1 MDIQQILK
9 EMDQKNTRYEMNKGS
24 VKGVLDYNPD
34 LDLES
39 GTQELEEKRQ
49 PKNCAKG
56 DICGW
61 ICITPLIVGAFT
73 LFGYTVYHMVISAM
87 ERSEDYQS

>member
-9 EMDQKNTRYEMNKGS
+9 ENDQKITRFEMNMGS
-24 VKGVLDYNPD
+24 LQGVLDYHSD

-39 GTQELEEKRQ
+39 GTQEEEKRQ

-56 DICGW
+56 DVCGW

-73 LFGYTVYHMVISAM
+73 LFGYIVYHMVISAI
-87 ERSEDYQS
+87 EKSEDYKS